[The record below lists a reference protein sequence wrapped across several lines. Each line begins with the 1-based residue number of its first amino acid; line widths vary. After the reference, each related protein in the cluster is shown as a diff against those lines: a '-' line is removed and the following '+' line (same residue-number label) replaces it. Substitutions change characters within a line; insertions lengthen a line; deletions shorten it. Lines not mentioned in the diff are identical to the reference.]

1 MEKTALE
8 KAGGFFQKIVDFI
21 ILFLGVILF
30 FVAFF
35 MYHQGNYQ
43 NCQCLLLILIIFS
56 MRNWKDSFKRRDKK
70 ILKEIENQR
79 NQ

>member
-8 KAGGFFQKIVDFI
+8 KAGGIFSENSGFYHSFSWDYLIFCR
-21 ILFLGVILF
+21 L
-30 FVAFF
+30 F

-43 NCQCLLLILIIFS
+43 NCQCLLLTLIIFS